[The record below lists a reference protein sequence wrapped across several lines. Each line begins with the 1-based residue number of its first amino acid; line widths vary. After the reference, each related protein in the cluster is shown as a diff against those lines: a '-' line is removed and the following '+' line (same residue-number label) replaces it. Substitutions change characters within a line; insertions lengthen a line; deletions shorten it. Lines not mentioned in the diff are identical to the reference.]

1 MGTGRLKDLI
11 STLQNSEVTVLGQ
24 LMVDST
30 IPLIERL
37 AIFSRI
43 PVEYKV
49 TVYDD
54 IWPHIARQ
62 LQASDFKGVIPIDT
76 ALPPPPGIEEYRRQ
90 RALQQQQ
97 GQREI
102 PKAKTERK

>member
-11 STLQNSEVTVLGQ
+11 STLQDSEVTVLAQ

-30 IPLIERL
+30 VPLVERL

-43 PVEYKV
+43 PSKYTVK
-49 TVYDD
+49 VYDD

-62 LQASDFKGVIPIDT
+62 LQASDLKGVVPIDT
-76 ALPPPPGIEEYRRQ
+76 ALPPPPGIEEERRQ
-90 RALQQQQ
+90 RALQEQQ

-102 PKAKTERK
+102 PKAQTERK